1 MFFSNE
7 RNNAIIVTFIKK
19 ASGVVIEDEKLN
31 TRLRRSLEIIKSIN
45 RHPDEWSEKCAFN
58 IKWIGDQFISLL
70 EEFNSDADAYI
81 NDIYTCSYRFLCE
94 FDFFIGKDRELGF
107 DISALKSAI
116 QKDARLLDD
125 DVCSNIIYASYQMP
139 ANLIKDFL
147 NNEGLTEISAFDRK
161 VTEAKNLKDKWSEEL
176 KSKEVEVVQLKDKL
190 EEYKTGFNFVGLYNG
205 FDRLFINKMREKR
218 LSFYSLL
225 ALGSAIIMPL
235 LAQLYISLLD
245 SGQSFLATG
254 DLLKLVPLLSIEL
267 ILLYYFR
274 IVLQNHKSIKT
285 QILQIELR
293 KTLCQFIQSYADYS
307 STIKKQDSIALE
319 KFENLIFSG
328 ILSDSDKLP
337 STFDGIDQ
345 LTALIKSAKSS

>member
-1 MFFSNE
+1 MV
-7 RNNAIIVTFIKK
+7 AFIKK
-19 ASGVVIEDEKLN
+19 ASGVVIGDEKLN
-31 TRLRRSLEIIKSIN
+31 IRLIRSLEIIKSIN
-45 RHPDEWSEKCAFN
+45 RRLDEWSEKCTFN
-58 IKWIGDQFISLL
+58 IKWIGEQFISWLG
-70 EEFNSDADAYI
+70 EFNADTPEYI
-81 NDIYTCSYRFLCE
+81 NDIYTCAYRFLCE

-107 DISALKSAI
+107 DFLALKNAI

-125 DVCSNIIYASYQMP
+125 EVCSNIIYASYQMP

-147 NNEGLTEISAFDRK
+147 NNEGLTEISDFDRR
-161 VTEAKNLKDKWSEEL
+161 VTEAKGLKDKWDEEL
-176 KSKEVEVVQLKDKL
+176 KSKEDEVVQLKDKL
-190 EEYKTGFNFVGLYNG
+190 EEYKIGFNFVGLYNG
-205 FDRLFINKMREKR
+205 FDKLFLNKVKEKR

-225 ALGSAIIMPL
+225 ALGFAIIMPL
-235 LAQLYISLLD
+235 AAHFYISLLD
-245 SGQSFLATG
+245 SKQSFLATG

-274 IVLQNHKSIKT
+274 IVLQNLKSIKT

-307 STIKKQDSIALE
+307 SSIKKQDSIALE